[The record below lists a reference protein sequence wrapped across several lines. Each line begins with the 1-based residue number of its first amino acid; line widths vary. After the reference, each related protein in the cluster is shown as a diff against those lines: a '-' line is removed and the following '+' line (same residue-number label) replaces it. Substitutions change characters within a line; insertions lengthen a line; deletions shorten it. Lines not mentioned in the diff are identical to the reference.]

1 MCIYIYISPSG
12 REMEFSTELLVDYPP
27 SKYEKEEEEEEE
39 ERRLYG
45 RIFVFPG

>member
-1 MCIYIYISPSG
+1 
-12 REMEFSTELLVDYPP
+12 MEFSTELLVDYPP

-39 ERRLYG
+39 RRLYG

>member
-1 MCIYIYISPSG
+1 MCIYIYIYLHLV
-12 REMEFSTELLVDYPP
+12 EKLSTELLVDYPP